1 MFLVMTKKIIFIYK
15 LLLSLNVSDFSFFY
29 VKTATPP
36 WKKSPPFSQ
45 QAPLKIE
52 ILSSPL
58 PFFKIWSVAQPP
70 SPSRIE
76 RGVHTMIN

>member
-29 VKTATPP
+29 VITATPP

-45 QAPLKIE
+45 Q
-52 ILSSPL
+52 
-58 PFFKIWSVAQPP
+58 PP
-70 SPSRIE
+70 SKNWDPVKPPILQIWLE
-76 RGVHTMIN
+76 AHTPPPPQQKGGGAH

>member
-45 QAPLKIE
+45 QPPSKNWDPVKPPPFFLN
-52 ILSSPL
+52 LVGGSTPL
-58 PFFKIWSVAQPP
+58 PQQKG
-70 SPSRIE
+70 